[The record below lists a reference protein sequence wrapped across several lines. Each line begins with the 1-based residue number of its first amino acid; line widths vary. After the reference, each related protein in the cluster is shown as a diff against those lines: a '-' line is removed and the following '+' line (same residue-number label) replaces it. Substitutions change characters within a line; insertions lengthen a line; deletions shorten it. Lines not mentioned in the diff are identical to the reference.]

1 MMRTILLPAIALTML
16 AACDVKPTE
25 VGPGAGEATGSSQAP
40 AASTTPVKLP
50 PSIAAFRQYRCA
62 DNSLALVE
70 WYSDDLS
77 ASVRT
82 KADGKPQ
89 RVEAPAKGEEMVG
102 GGYRLKGMRTDANV
116 MFATPGHSK
125 LQKCHV

>member
-1 MMRTILLPAIALTML
+1 MLRTILLPAVALTML

-25 VGPGAGEATGSSQAP
+25 VGPGAGEAIGSPQVP
-40 AASTTPVKLP
+40 ATSTAPVKLP
-50 PSIAAFRQYRCA
+50 PSIAASKQYRCA
-62 DNSLALVE
+62 DNGLALVE

-82 KADGKPQ
+82 KTDGTPQ
-89 RVEAPAKGEEMVG
+89 RVVAPAKGEEMVG
-102 GGYRLKGMRTDANV
+102 GGYRLKGLRTDANV
-116 MFATPGHSK
+116 MFATPEHPK

>member
-1 MMRTILLPAIALTML
+1 MLRTILLPAIALTML

-25 VGPGAGEATGSSQAP
+25 VGPGADDSTGSSQAP
-40 AASTTPVKLP
+40 AASATPVKLP
-50 PSIAAFRQYRCA
+50 PSIAASKQYRCA

-82 KADGKPQ
+82 KTDGTPQ
-89 RVEAPAKGEEMVG
+89 RVVAPAKGETMVG
-102 GGYRLKGMRTDANV
+102 GGYQLKGLRTDANV
-116 MFATPGHSK
+116 MFATPAHPK
-125 LQKCHV
+125 LQKCHI